1 MVSRPALP
9 VPEALSDEELIRK
22 HYERMA
28 RAGLEEDLGYGPDL
42 TTLST
47 IAKDQVGRRVLRS
60 RASGVLSGLDAISV
74 LLEVAAEPEWG
85 LGGTVEFRTSLSNGD
100 RVQPGTE
107 VAVLE
112 GGLRAMLQLERSI
125 LNIVSHASA
134 IATHTAQWVE
144 RLPEGVVVRDSRKT
158 LPGLRMLQKRA
169 VVHGGGA
176 PHRWALGDQVMVKDN
191 HVLSQADLAKENF
204 SQAGLPPADLPQAV
218 FSHADLSPVDLPKTD
233 SGAEDAGDVVAAYKL
248 VQHCGQWIEVE
259 VDDLE
264 QLRAILPYKP
274 TQILLDNFSFEE
286 TRQAVALRDE
296 HSPATLLESSG
307 GLTLDNAAD
316 YGATGVDSIA
326 VGALTHSVTVLDLGL
341 D

>member
-9 VPEALSDEELIRK
+9 VPEALRNEELIRK
-22 HYERMA
+22 HFERMA
-28 RAGLEEDLGYGPDL
+28 RAGLEEDLGDGPDL

-47 IAKDQVGRRVLRS
+47 IAKYQVGRRVLRS

-74 LLEVAAEPEWG
+74 LLEVASEPEWG
-85 LGGTVEFRTSLSNGD
+85 LEGTMEFRTSLSNGD

-112 GGLRAMLQLERSI
+112 GDLRAMLQLERTM

-191 HVLSQADLAKENF
+191 HVLSQADH
-204 SQAGLPPADLPQAV
+204 SQPG
-218 FSHADLSPVDLPKTD
+218 SE
-233 SGAEDAGDVVAAYKL
+233 AEDAGDVVAAYKL

-274 TQILLDNFSFEE
+274 TQILLDNFSLEE

-296 HSPATLLESSG
+296 YSPATLLESSG

>member
-9 VPEALSDEELIRK
+9 VPEALRDEELIRK
-22 HYERMA
+22 HFERMA

-47 IAKDQVGRRVLRS
+47 IAKNQVGRRVLRS

-74 LLEVAAEPEWG
+74 LLEVAAEPEWD
-85 LGGTVEFRTSLSNGD
+85 LGGTVEFRTALSNGD
-100 RVQPGTE
+100 RVRPGTE

-112 GGLRAMLQLERSI
+112 GDLRAMLQLERSM

-191 HVLSQADLAKENF
+191 HVLSQAGL
-204 SQAGLPPADLPQAV
+204 SQAGLSQ
-218 FSHADLSPVDLPKTD
+218 TD
-233 SGAEDAGDVVAAYKL
+233 HLQTGSGAEDAGDVVAAYKL

-274 TQILLDNFSFEE
+274 TQILLDNFSLEE
-286 TRQAVALRDE
+286 TRRAVALRDD

>member
-9 VPEALSDEELIRK
+9 VPEALRDEELIRK
-22 HYERMA
+22 HFERMA

-60 RASGVLSGLDAISV
+60 RASGVLSGLDAVRV

-85 LGGTVEFRTSLSNGD
+85 LGGTVEFRTVLSNGD
-100 RVQPGTE
+100 RAQPGTE

-112 GGLRAMLQLERSI
+112 GDLRAMLQLERSM

-191 HVLSQADLAKENF
+191 HVLSQADH
-204 SQAGLPPADLPQAV
+204 SQPG
-218 FSHADLSPVDLPKTD
+218 

-248 VQHCGQWIEVE
+248 VQNCGQWIEVE

-264 QLRAILPYKP
+264 QLRSILPYKP
-274 TQILLDNFSFEE
+274 TQILLDNFSLEE
-286 TRQAVALRDE
+286 TLQAVAMRDE
-296 HSPATLLESSG
+296 QSPATLLESSG